1 MSNNK
6 ATIRSVRFVRVSISV
21 QMLFALGLFITCGNT
36 LFAQTAVGGITPSS
50 SAMLD
55 IQSTSKGFLAPRLT
69 SVQRDAI
76 VNPAEGLIIYNT
88 DTDCLNHYSG
98 SRWYEHCGVALP
110 LPAALGS
117 TFTSHSNGTDNFSA
131 NTDCQNKLISAGH
144 NSASCSGTV
153 VTANATYNV
162 VLINNQC
169 WMKENLKEPST
180 TPCGDPINT
189 GCNVWN
195 TAGIGDIGAWG
206 YYNPSGAGVLAN
218 WGTTELATGEGLLY
232 QWSAAMNGS
241 TTERARGAC
250 PSGWHIPSDCE
261 WMYLEHGLGMSI
273 ADQITDGT
281 FRSSGNV
288 SADLSLAAH
297 SGTNSSGFTGL
308 LAGNR
313 SSSDGYF
320 NFRGT
325 NGIGQWLTSTL
336 SGSNVI
342 TRDFRPFSSTV
353 GLRRL
358 IVGTPK
364 SNAYST
370 RCLKD

>member
-1 MSNNK
+1 MWLRLVFPHHSGFK
-6 ATIRSVRFVRVSISV
+6 ALSIG
-21 QMLFALGLFITCGNT
+21 LLLFIAA
-36 LFAQTAVGGITPSS
+36 LSPLSAQTAIGGNTPDP

-55 IQSTSKGFLAPRLT
+55 VQSTVAPFKGFLPPRMT
-69 SVQRDAI
+69 NAQRDAI
-76 VNPAEGLIIYNT
+76 SNPSEGLIIYNT
-88 DTDCLNHYSG
+88 DTDCLNHFSG
-98 SRWYEHCGVALP
+98 ARWYAHCGVELP

-117 TFTSHSNGTDNFSA
+117 TFTAHSNGTDFFSA
-131 NTDCQNKLISAGH
+131 NTDCRNKLISAGH
-144 NSASCSGTV
+144 NAASCSGTV
-153 VTANATYNV
+153 GTANATYNV

-180 TPCGDPINT
+180 TPCGDAINT

-195 TAGIGDIGAWG
+195 TARIGDIGAWG
-206 YYNPSGAGVLAN
+206 YYNTAGQGLLAN
-218 WGTTELATGEGLLY
+218 WGTAELAAGEGLLY

-241 TTERARGAC
+241 NTERAQGAC
-250 PSGWHIPSDCE
+250 PNGWHIPSDCE

-273 ADQITDGT
+273 ADQTTAGFT

-297 SGTNSSGFTGL
+297 LGTNSSGFTGL

-313 SSSDGYF
+313 TSSNGHF

-325 NGIGQWLTSTL
+325 NGIGHWFTSTL
-336 SGSNVI
+336 SGSNVV

-358 IVGTPK
+358 NNNPK
-364 SNAYST
+364 SDAFSV